1 MRLGKHQLIRQL
13 AIGGMAEV
21 YLARA
26 RGIEGFTKRVVLKRI
41 LPQYAMSEDFVKMFL
56 DEARLAATL
65 DHPNVVHVYDIGQT
79 VGNYYFT
86 MEYVQGQDVRTI
98 LKTEH
103 KAGRA
108 VPWGCA
114 LAIARGIAA
123 GLHYAHDKTDLDGQA
138 LGIVHRDVSLSNILV
153 SYDGAVKLVDFGVA
167 KCVARETET
176 RAGTLK
182 GKIAYMSPE
191 QCRGE
196 PLDRRSDIFA
206 LGIILYELTT
216 GTRLFAGESE
226 FATLQK
232 IATEDVEPP
241 STRRADFPRELEDII
256 LKALARDRDN
266 RYASARDLQ
275 RDLEKFAREH
285 RIDMSSLQLSD
296 YMQQVFA
303 EDIKAQPSDSGVGSA
318 SELAR
323 KAAELVGSEPRD
335 DSVLIVD
342 ASEEDDQPHDGC
354 PYPAA
359 SDGVHTAMFDGP
371 LMQQLAAGTGEEAI
385 IEVVPPTRVR
395 SQSRWPA
402 RLALLAAAALVAGA
416 LIAMPALRDAP
427 IAASPAPELPSLE
440 PTAGVVNQVSAT
452 PAEQPVA
459 NPAPARTTPKK
470 AAKARKRSRRS
481 RAKPKQKAKPQPTW
495 NPDSAL
501 PPPS

>member
-1 MRLGKHQLIRQL
+1 MRLGKYQLIRQL

-26 RGIEGFTKRVVLKRI
+26 RGIKGFTKRVVLKRI
-41 LPQYAMSEDFVKMFL
+41 LPQYALSEDFVKMFL

-65 DHPNVVHVYDIGQT
+65 DHPNVVQVYDIGQT

-86 MEYVQGQDVRTI
+86 MEYVHGQDVRHI

-103 KAGRA
+103 RAGHT

-123 GLHYAHDKTDLDGQA
+123 GLHYAHEQTDLDGNA

-167 KCVARETET
+167 KCVARETQT

-196 PLDRRSDIFA
+196 PLDRRSDVFA

-216 GTRLFAGESE
+216 ATRLFTGDNE
-226 FATLQK
+226 FAILQK

-241 STRRADFPRELEDII
+241 SKRRDDFPPELERII
-256 LKALARDRDN
+256 LKALRRDRDE
-266 RYASARDLQ
+266 RYATARELQ
-275 RDLEKFAREH
+275 RDIEEFAREQ

-296 YMQQVFA
+296 YMQELFA
-303 EDIKAQPSDSGVGSA
+303 EEIASQPSDSGVSDA

-323 KAAELVGSEPRD
+323 QAAELVGSAP
-335 DSVLIVD
+335 SHASLLAGGVD
-342 ASEEDDQPHDGC
+342 TG
-354 PYPAA
+354 
-359 SDGVHTAMFDGP
+359 MFDGP
-371 LMQQLAAGTGEEAI
+371 GESFADGSGESEAFEIDIEEA
-385 IEVVPPTRVR
+385 PPISGRR
-395 SQSRWPA
+395 GHA
-402 RLALLAAAALVAGA
+402 RAAALVAAAAALGA
-416 LIAMPALRDAP
+416 LLATVFLNGHGDEIAP
-427 IAASPAPELPSLE
+427 ASP
-440 PTAGVVNQVSAT
+440 PTLSTEVQ
-452 PAEQPVA
+452 
-459 NPAPARTTPKK
+459 PAPAPTPTRVTISPSEPD
-470 AAKARKRSRRS
+470 AKAEQRDSTAARTATEPAKRRS
-481 RAKPKQKAKPQPTW
+481 SRSKPKATPRPKSKPKW
-495 NPDSAL
+495 NPDSPL